1 MTEPLTMS
9 RTPDTSGRPIEID
22 FLYWEECPSH
32 ERALQLLEE
41 VIEQEGVEAEIRIQR
56 VDTEDDV
63 QRLQFPGSPTIRV
76 EGVDID
82 EASGDFIGFTCR
94 AYRQPNG
101 KISPLPSRETIIAAL
116 RRAGRRSAA

>member
-1 MTEPLTMS
+1 MTEPLSITRS
-9 RTPDTSGRPIEID
+9 PDTSTQPIQID

-56 VDTEDDV
+56 VDTEEDV
-63 QRLQFPGSPTIRV
+63 ERFQFPGSPTIRV
-76 EGVDID
+76 DGCDID
-82 EASGDFIGFTCR
+82 EASGGFIGFTCR

-101 KISPLPSRETIIAAL
+101 KISPLPSREAIVAAL
-116 RRAGRRSAA
+116 QSAARRSAA